1 MRAPL
6 ASFNKLFPLKRVSIP
21 WEERYLVVN
30 LLDKHMENSG
40 VYHTLISKLDEFIRK
55 YYKNQLI
62 RGLLYTVAIVVSGYL
77 AISLLEY
84 FAHFEPL
91 VRTILFWSFIGAT
104 AYVLGRFIVLPLTRI
119 NRIGKVISHEQA
131 AAIIGQH
138 FANVQD
144 KLLNVLQ
151 LQKTGSGTGAS
162 RELVEASINQKIKEL
177 RPVPF
182 SAAIDLKQNRRYVK
196 WALLPLLAIAV
207 IIFTNASLLTESTN
221 RLVNHSEYF
230 EEQAPF
236 TFNIESKLEAVEN
249 EDFTLNVKLSGL
261 EIPGAVKLLVDGN
274 EYAMNKEGTIDF
286 NYIFRNVQKEK
297 RFRFFA
303 DGFTSKEYV
312 LSVIPNPIVLN
323 FDAELRYPAY
333 TGKKNETVRNTGD
346 LVVPAGTTIN
356 WKFSTRSTTGFTM
369 AFADSVYNL
378 RADGEDRFSFTKRL
392 MESEKYSLHTSNQF
406 LKGKDS
412 IDYTIS
418 VVPDLYPAISVDE
431 RADSLSKLRLY
442 FTGEVRDDYG
452 FTRMQFSYRPLNK
465 KDSLGNEIEA
475 TTQSVNVPVR
485 TNLVRDQF
493 YYYWDLS
500 ALGVETGDEIEYYF
514 EVWDNDGVH
523 GAKSTRSQRMVYKA
537 PTKKDLANMNDSTN
551 AKIEEELEAAIE
563 ESKLLQEDIEKLHKD
578 VLEKKNIG
586 WEERQKLENLKMKQA
601 ALQQRIDMLKQK
613 NAQNIQQQQEFQQND
628 PQAQEDQ
635 EEMNN
640 LFNQLSTE
648 EMKRMIKQMEEL
660 MKNPQKDKTQKQLE
674 EMKQENKNSEKDLDR
689 TLELF
694 RELQFRDKLD
704 EAIKQLDTLQ
714 KQQDSLASRSEDK
727 NLSKKEKEDIKAQ
740 QDSLNKQFNELRNQ
754 LDKIDSINQKLES
767 PHEFPNTDIQEM
779 EIQQEQRDASE
790 EMKNGDSKK
799 GSESQKGASDKM
811 EQLSKNLK
819 ETQSNLD
826 KQENAEDMQTIR
838 LLLDNLL
845 QLSFDQE
852 ALMMKVRTI
861 GTSDPQY
868 PSLAREQNRLR
879 DDARMIEDS
888 LLALSKRNPQISPL
902 VNKEVTNI
910 NFNMDRAIR
919 GLAERQPGE
928 AQNGQQRAMTSI
940 NTLALMLNESLEQMM
955 MQMNQANK
963 GEPKDCKGGKCKKP
977 GSGKPGQ
984 SGKNKPGMKGIRQ
997 QQEGLNKRMQDAQK
1011 KGQNG
1016 QGGASAEE
1024 LAKMAAQQEQIR
1036 RMMQESLKDTE
1047 NEGGGT
1053 PGGETA
1059 EKMEET
1065 ETDLVNK
1072 NITAETIKRQQEI
1085 LDKMLEFEKA
1095 EQQREQ
1101 DEQRQANE
1109 AKNYELS
1116 NPDGFS
1122 EYNRQKQQEAELL
1135 RTVPP
1140 ALSPYYKNKVNL
1152 YFSGVE

>member
-1 MRAPL
+1 
-6 ASFNKLFPLKRVSIP
+6 
-21 WEERYLVVN
+21 
-30 LLDKHMENSG
+30 MENNG
-40 VYHTLISKLDEFIRK
+40 AYGTLITKLDEFIRK

-62 RGLLYTVAIVVSGYL
+62 RGLLYAVAIVVTGYL

-84 FAHFEPL
+84 FAHFQSAI
-91 VRTILFWSFIGAT
+91 RTILFWSFIAAT
-104 AYVLGRFIVLPLTRI
+104 GYVIARFIALPLFRV
-119 NRIGKVISHEQA
+119 NRIGKVISHEEA
-131 AAIIGQH
+131 ASIIGVH
-138 FANVQD
+138 FGNVQD

-151 LQKTGSGTGAS
+151 LQKSGSGTGAS
-162 RELVEASINQKIKEL
+162 AALVEASINQKIKEL

-182 SAAIDLKQNRRYVK
+182 TSAIDLKQNRRYVK
-196 WALLPLLAIAV
+196 WALLPLLAIAI

-221 RLVNHSEYF
+221 RLVNHSDYF

-236 TFNIESKLEAVEN
+236 SFNIQSKLDAVEN
-249 EDFTLNVKLSGL
+249 EDFTLDLKLTGQ
-261 EIPGAVKLLVDGN
+261 EIPGTVILLVDGN
-274 EYAMNKEGTIDF
+274 EYPMNKENVINF
-286 NYIFRNVQKEK
+286 SYVFRNVQKEK
-297 RFRFFA
+297 SFRFSA
-303 DGFTSKEYV
+303 DGFTSQEYILNV
-312 LSVIPNPIVLN
+312 LPNPIVLN
-323 FDAELRYPAY
+323 FDAELKYPAY

-346 LVVPAGTTIN
+346 LVVPAGTVIN
-356 WKFSTRSTTGFTM
+356 WKFSTRSTKELSM
-369 AFADSVYNL
+369 RFADSLYNL
-378 RADGEDRFSFTKRL
+378 RQDGDDRFSFTKKL
-392 MESEKYSLHTSNQF
+392 LESEKYSLHTANEF

-418 VVPDLYPAISVDE
+418 VTPDLYPAISVEE
-431 RADSLSKLRLY
+431 RKDSVSQLKLY

-452 FTRMQFSYRPLNK
+452 FTRMQFTFRPLNK
-465 KDSLGNEIEA
+465 KDSLGNEIDPQ
-475 TTQSVNVPVR
+475 TQFVTVPVR
-485 TNLVRDQF
+485 ANLVRDQF

-500 ALGVETGDEIEYYF
+500 QIGVQSGDEIEYYF
-514 EVWDNDGVH
+514 EVWDNDAVH

-537 PTKKDLANMNDSTN
+537 PSQQDLANMNDSAN
-551 AKIEEELEAAIE
+551 AEIEKELEAALE
-563 ESKLLQEDIEKLHKD
+563 ESKELQKDIDELRQK
-578 VLEKKNIG
+578 VLEKKNLS
-586 WEERQKLENLKMKQA
+586 WEEKNKLDALKMRQA

-628 PQAQEDQ
+628 PQVQEDQ
-635 EEMNN
+635 EEMNK
-640 LFNQLSTE
+640 LFDQLSTE
-648 EMKRMIKQMEEL
+648 DLKKMLKQLEEL
-660 MKNPQKDKTQKQLE
+660 QKNPQKDKTQKTLE
-674 EMKQENKNSEKDLDR
+674 EMKQDNKNTEKDLDR
-689 TLELF
+689 TLNLF
-694 RELQFRDKLD
+694 RELQFRAKLD

-714 KQQDSLASRSEDK
+714 KQQDSLSKLSEDK
-727 NLSKKEKEDIKAQ
+727 NLNKQEKQDIKNQ
-740 QDSLNKQFNELRNQ
+740 QDSLNKQFDQLRNQ

-767 PHEFPNTDIQEM
+767 PHELPNTDLEEMQIQK
-779 EIQQEQRDASE
+779 EQRDASQ
-790 EMKNGDSKK
+790 EMEKGDSKK
-799 GSESQKGASDKM
+799 GGESQKNASEQM
-811 EQLSKNLK
+811 ESLSKSLK
-819 ETQSNLD
+819 ESQANLD
-826 KQENAEDMQTIR
+826 KEENAEDMQTIR
-838 LLLDNLL
+838 TLLDNLI

-852 ALMMKVRTI
+852 TLMMKVRT
-861 GTSDPQY
+861 TATNDPQY
-868 PSLAREQNRLR
+868 PTLAREQNRLR

-902 VNKEVTNI
+902 VNKEITNI
-910 NFNMDRAIR
+910 NFNMDRSIR

-940 NTLALMLNESLEQMM
+940 NTLALLLNESLENMM

-997 QQEGLNKRMQDAQK
+997 QQQGLNQRMQDAQK

-1016 QGGASAEE
+1016 QGGATAEE
-1024 LAKMAAQQEQIR
+1024 LAKMAAEQEQIR
-1036 RMMQESLKDTE
+1036 RMMQESMKDTE
-1047 NEGGGT
+1047 NNGGGT
-1053 PGGETA
+1053 PGGDVA

-1140 ALSPYYKNKVNL
+1140 ALTPYYKNKVNL

>member
-1 MRAPL
+1 MNDNGA
-6 ASFNKLFPLKRVSIP
+6 
-21 WEERYLVVN
+21 Y
-30 LLDKHMENSG
+30 G
-40 VYHTLISKLDEFIRK
+40 TLIAKLDEFTRK

-62 RGLLYTVAIVVSGYL
+62 RGLLYAVAILVSGYL

-84 FAHFEPL
+84 FAHFDPL
-91 VRTILFWSFIGAT
+91 VRTLLFWSFIAAT
-104 AYVLGRFIVLPLTRI
+104 CYVVARFIAIPLFRI

-131 AAIIGQH
+131 AEIIGQH
-138 FANVQD
+138 FSNVQD

-151 LQKTGSGTGAS
+151 LQKSGSGTGTS
-162 RELVEASINQKIKEL
+162 QELIEASINQKIKEL

-182 SAAIDLKQNRRYVK
+182 TAAVDLKQNRRYVK
-196 WALLPLLAIAV
+196 WALLPVLVIAV

-236 TFNIESKLEAVEN
+236 AFEIQSKLEAVEN
-249 EDFTLNVKLSGL
+249 EDFTLELKLTGQ
-261 EIPGAVKLLVDGN
+261 EIPDAVLLLVDGN
-274 EYAMNKEGTIDF
+274 EYQLNKENAIRF
-286 NYIFRNVQKEK
+286 SYVFRNVQKEK
-297 RFRFFA
+297 TFRLSA

-312 LSVIPNPIVLN
+312 LNVLPNPIVLN
-323 FDAELRYPAY
+323 FDAELKYPAY
-333 TGKKNETVRNTGD
+333 TGKKNEVVRNTGD
-346 LVVPAGTTIN
+346 LVVPAGTVIN
-356 WKFSTRSTTGFTM
+356 WKFSTRSTKAFSM

-378 RADGEDRFSFTKRL
+378 RSDGEDRFSFTKRL
-392 MESEKYSLHTSNQF
+392 LETQKYSLHTSNEF

-418 VVPDLYPAISVDE
+418 VVPDLYPAISIE
-431 RADSLSKLRLY
+431 EKKDSVSQLRLY

-452 FTRMQFSYRPLNK
+452 FSRTQFAWKLTNR
-465 KDSLGNEIEA
+465 KDSAGNSIESP
-475 TTQSVNVPVR
+475 TQFVTIPVR

-493 YYYWDLS
+493 YYYWDLTP
-500 ALGVETGDEIEYYF
+500 LGVQSGDEIEYYF

-537 PTKKDLANMNDSTN
+537 PTKEELANMNDSAN
-551 AKIEEELEAAIE
+551 AQIEKELEAALE
-563 ESKLLQEDIEKLHKD
+563 ESKELQKDIDALRQK
-578 VLEKKNIG
+578 VLEKKNLT
-586 WEERQKLENLKMKQA
+586 WEEKNKLDALKMRQA

-628 PQAQEDQ
+628 PQAQEKQD
-635 EEMNN
+635 EMNE

-648 EMKRMIKQMEEL
+648 ELKKMLAQLEEL
-660 MKNPQKDKTQKQLE
+660 QKNPQKDKTQKTLE
-674 EMKQENKNSEKDLDR
+674 EMKQDNKDTEKDLDR
-689 TLELF
+689 TLNLF
-694 RELQFRDKLD
+694 REMQFRTKLD

-714 KQQDSLASRSEDK
+714 KQQEELSKQSDEK
-727 NLSKKEKEDIKAQ
+727 NLSKKDREDIKQ
-740 QDSLNKQFNELRNQ
+740 KQDSLNKQFDQLRNQ
-754 LDKIDSINQKLES
+754 LDKLDSINNKLEE
-767 PHEFPNTDIQEM
+767 PHELPNTDLEEM
-779 EIQQEQRDASE
+779 QIQQEQRNASQ
-790 EMKNGDSKK
+790 EMQNGEPKK
-799 GSESQKGASDKM
+799 SSQSQKSAAQQM
-811 EQLSKNLK
+811 ESLSKSMK
-819 ETQSNLD
+819 ETQENMD
-826 KQENAEDMQTIR
+826 KQENAEDMATIR
-838 LLLDNLL
+838 TLLDNLI

-852 ALMMKVRTI
+852 ALMMKVRTT
-861 GTSDPQY
+861 GTNDPQY
-868 PSLAREQNRLR
+868 PQLAREQNKLR
-879 DDARMIEDS
+879 DDSRMIEDS

-902 VNKEVTNI
+902 VNKEITNI

-919 GLAERQPGE
+919 GLADRTPGE

-940 NTLALMLNESLEQMM
+940 NTLALLLNESLENMM
-955 MQMNQANK
+955 QQMNQANK

-997 QQEGLNKRMQDAQK
+997 QQQGLNQRMKDAQQ
-1011 KGQNG
+1011 KGKDG
-1016 QGGASAEE
+1016 SGGASAEE
-1024 LAKMAAQQEQIR
+1024 LAKMAAEQEQLR
-1036 RMMQESLKDTE
+1036 RMMQESMKDSE
-1047 NEGGGT
+1047 NNGGGT
-1053 PGGETA
+1053 PGGDVA

-1072 NITAETIKRQQEI
+1072 NITAETIQRQQEI

>member
-1 MRAPL
+1 MDNNGA
-6 ASFNKLFPLKRVSIP
+6 
-21 WEERYLVVN
+21 Y
-30 LLDKHMENSG
+30 G
-40 VYHTLISKLDEFIRK
+40 TLIGKLDEFTRK

-62 RGLLYTVAIVVSGYL
+62 RGLLYAVTILVSGYL

-84 FAHFEPL
+84 FAHFDPL
-91 VRTILFWSFIGAT
+91 VRTLLFWSFIA
-104 AYVLGRFIVLPLTRI
+104 AAFYVVARFIAMPLFRI

-131 AAIIGQH
+131 AEIIGQH
-138 FANVQD
+138 FANIQD

-151 LQKTGSGTGAS
+151 LQKSGSGTGTS
-162 RELVEASINQKIKEL
+162 QELIEASINQKIKEL

-182 SAAIDLKQNRRYVK
+182 TAAVDLKQNRRYVK
-196 WALLPLLAIAV
+196 WALLPVLVIAV

-236 TFNIESKLEAVEN
+236 AFEIQSKLEAVEN
-249 EDFTLNVKLSGL
+249 EDFTLDLKLTGQ
-261 EIPGAVKLLVDGN
+261 EIPDAVILLVDGN
-274 EYAMNKEGTIDF
+274 EYNLNKESAIRF
-286 NYIFRNVQKEK
+286 SYVFRNIQKEK
-297 RFRFFA
+297 TFRLSA

-312 LSVIPNPIVLN
+312 LNVLPNPIVLN
-323 FDAELRYPAY
+323 FDTELKYPAY
-333 TGKKNETVRNTGD
+333 TGKKNEVVRNTGD
-346 LVVPAGTTIN
+346 LVVPAGTVIN
-356 WKFSTRSTTGFTM
+356 WKFSTRSTKAFSM

-378 RADGEDRFSFTKRL
+378 RPDGDDRFSFTKRL
-392 MESEKYSLHTSNQF
+392 LETQKYSLHTSNEF

-418 VVPDLYPAISVDE
+418 VVPDLYPAISVE
-431 RADSLSKLRLY
+431 EKKDSVSQLRLY

-452 FTRMQFSYRPLNK
+452 FSRTQFAWKLTNR
-465 KDSLGNEIEA
+465 KDSVGNSIESP
-475 TTQSVNVPVR
+475 TQFVTIPVR

-493 YYYWDLS
+493 YYYWDLTP
-500 ALGVETGDEIEYYF
+500 LGVQSGDEIEYYF

-537 PTKKDLANMNDSTN
+537 PSKEELANMNDSAN
-551 AKIEEELEAAIE
+551 AQIEKELEAALD
-563 ESKLLQEDIEKLHKD
+563 ESKELQKDIDALRQK
-578 VLEKKNIG
+578 VLEKKNLT
-586 WEERQKLENLKMKQA
+586 WEEKNKLDALKMRQA

-613 NAQNIQQQQEFQQND
+613 NAQKIQQQQEFQQND
-628 PQAQEDQ
+628 PQAQEKQD
-635 EEMNN
+635 EMNE

-648 EMKRMIKQMEEL
+648 ELKKMLAQLEEL
-660 MKNPQKDKTQKQLE
+660 QKNPQKDKTQKTLE
-674 EMKQENKNSEKDLDR
+674 EMKRDNKDTEKDLDR
-689 TLELF
+689 TLNLF
-694 RELQFRDKLD
+694 REMQFRTKLD

-714 KQQDSLASRSEDK
+714 KQQEELSKQSDDK
-727 NLSKKEKEDIKAQ
+727 NLSKKDREDIKQ
-740 QDSLNKQFNELRNQ
+740 KQDSLNKQFDQLRNQ
-754 LDKIDSINQKLES
+754 LDKLDSINNKLEE
-767 PHEFPNTDIQEM
+767 PHELPNTDLEEM
-779 EIQQEQRDASE
+779 QIQQEQRNASQ
-790 EMKNGDSKK
+790 EMQNGEPKK
-799 GSESQKGASDKM
+799 SSQSQKSAAQQM
-811 EQLSKNLK
+811 ESLSKSMK
-819 ETQSNLD
+819 ETQENMD
-826 KQENAEDMQTIR
+826 KQENAEDMATIR
-838 LLLDNLL
+838 TLLDNLI

-852 ALMMKVRTI
+852 ALMMKVRT
-861 GTSDPQY
+861 TSTNDPQY
-868 PSLAREQNRLR
+868 PQLAREQNKLR
-879 DDARMIEDS
+879 DDSRMIEDS

-902 VNKEVTNI
+902 VNKEITNI
-910 NFNMDRAIR
+910 NFNMDRSIR
-919 GLAERQPGE
+919 GLADRAPGE

-940 NTLALMLNESLEQMM
+940 NTLALLLNESLENMM
-955 MQMNQANK
+955 QQMNQANK

-997 QQEGLNKRMQDAQK
+997 QQQGLNQRMKDAQQ
-1011 KGQNG
+1011 KGKDG
-1016 QGGASAEE
+1016 SGGASAEE
-1024 LAKMAAQQEQIR
+1024 LAKMAAEQEQLR
-1036 RMMQESLKDTE
+1036 RMMQESMKDSE
-1047 NEGGGT
+1047 NNGGGT
-1053 PGGETA
+1053 PGGDVA

-1072 NITAETIKRQQEI
+1072 NITAETIQRQQEI

>member
-1 MRAPL
+1 
-6 ASFNKLFPLKRVSIP
+6 
-21 WEERYLVVN
+21 
-30 LLDKHMENSG
+30 MENNSAYG
-40 VYHTLISKLDEFIRK
+40 TLISKLDEFIRK

-62 RGLLYTVAIVVSGYL
+62 RGLLYTVAIVVTGYL

-84 FAHFEPL
+84 FAHFDSI
-91 VRTILFWSFIGAT
+91 VRTILFWSFLAAT
-104 AYVLGRFIVLPLTRI
+104 GYVITRFIALPLFRI

-131 AAIIGQH
+131 AAIIGRH

-151 LQKTGSGTGAS
+151 LHKTGSGTGAS
-162 RELVEASINQKIKEL
+162 RELIEASINQRISEL

-182 SAAIDLKQNRRYVK
+182 SSAIDLRENRRYVK
-196 WALLPLLAIAV
+196 WALLPLLAIIV
-207 IIFTNASLLTESTN
+207 IVFTNASLLTESTD
-221 RLVNHSEYF
+221 RLVNHSVYF

-236 TFNIESKLEAVEN
+236 AFNIESKLEAVEN
-249 EDFTLNVKLSGL
+249 EDFALDLKLTGD
-261 EIPGAVKLLVDGN
+261 EIPGAVTLLVDGN
-274 EYAMNKEGTIDF
+274 EYPMTRENTIDF
-286 NYIFRNVQKEK
+286 SYVFRNVQSEK
-297 RFRFFA
+297 TFRFAA
-303 DGFTSKEYV
+303 DGFTSKEYILKV
-312 LSVIPNPIVLN
+312 LPNPIVLN
-323 FDAELRYPAY
+323 FDAELKYPAY

-346 LVVPAGTTIN
+346 LVVPAGTVIN
-356 WKFSTRSTTGFTM
+356 WKFSTRSTRDFTM
-369 AFADSVYNL
+369 RFADSAYNL
-378 RADGEDRFSFTKRL
+378 RPEGEDRFAFTKRVL
-392 MESEKYSLHTSNQF
+392 ESEKYSLHTANEF

-431 RADSLSKLRLY
+431 RKDTLSKLRLY
-442 FTGEVRDDYG
+442 FTGEIKDDYG
-452 FTRMQFSYRPLNK
+452 FSRLLFSWRPLNK
-465 KDSLGNEIEA
+465 KDSLGNEMA
-475 TTQSVNVPVR
+475 LQTQSVNLPVR
-485 TNLVRDQF
+485 NNLIRDQF

-500 ALGVETGDEIEYYF
+500 QLGIQTGDEIEYYF

-523 GAKSTRSQRMVYKA
+523 GAKATRSQRMVFKA
-537 PTKKDLANMNDSTN
+537 PTNKDLQNMNDSAN

-563 ESKLLQEDIEKLHKD
+563 ESKLLQEDIDKLHKQI
-578 VLEKKNIG
+578 LEKKNVG
-586 WEERQKLENLKMKQA
+586 WEERQKLDNLKQKQA
-601 ALQQRIDMLKQK
+601 ALQQRIDMLKQR

-628 PQAQEDQ
+628 PQTQEKQD
-635 EEMNN
+635 ELNN

-648 EMKRMIKQMEEL
+648 QMERMIKQMEEL
-660 MKNPQKDKTQKQLE
+660 MKNPEKDKTQKTLE
-674 EMKQENKNSEKDLDR
+674 QAKQEQKDTEKDLDR
-689 TLELF
+689 TLSLF
-694 RELQFRDKLD
+694 REMQFRDKLD
-704 EAIKQLDTLQ
+704 QAIKQLDTLQ
-714 KQQDSLASRSEDK
+714 KQQDSLAKLSDQK
-727 NLSKKEKEDIKAQ
+727 NLSKQEKQDIQKQ
-740 QDSLNKQFNELRNQ
+740 QDSLNKQFNELRTQ
-754 LDKIDSINQKLES
+754 LDKVDSMNQKLDS
-767 PHEFPNTDIQEM
+767 PHELPNTDIQEM
-779 EIQQEQRDASE
+779 EIQQEQRDASQ
-790 EMKNGDSKK
+790 EMKDGDQKK
-799 GSESQKGASDKM
+799 GSQSQKNAS
-811 EQLSKNLK
+811 EQMKSLSENLK
-819 ETQSNLD
+819 KAEADMD
-826 KQENAEDMQTIR
+826 KEENAEDMQTVR
-838 LLLDNLL
+838 TLLDNLI

-852 ALMMKVRTI
+852 ALMMKVRTT
-861 GTSDPQY
+861 GTADPQY
-868 PSLAREQNRLR
+868 PGLAREQNRLR
-879 DDARMIEDS
+879 DNARMIEDS
-888 LLALSKRNPQISPL
+888 LLALSKRNPNISPL
-902 VNKEVTNI
+902 VNKEITNI
-910 NFNMDRAIR
+910 NFNMDRSIK
-919 GLAERQPGE
+919 GLSERDPGE

-940 NTLALMLNESLEQMM
+940 NTLALMLNESLENMM
-955 MQMNQANK
+955 MQMN
-963 GEPKDCKGGKCKKP
+963 PKNQGDPKNCKGGNCKKP

-997 QQEGLNKRMQDAQK
+997 QQQGLNQRMKDAMQ

-1024 LAKMAAQQEQIR
+1024 LAKMAAEQEQIR

-1047 NEGGGT
+1047 NDGGGT

-1072 NITAETIKRQQEI
+1072 NITAETIQRQQEI

-1140 ALSPYYKNKVNL
+1140 ALTPYYKNKVNL